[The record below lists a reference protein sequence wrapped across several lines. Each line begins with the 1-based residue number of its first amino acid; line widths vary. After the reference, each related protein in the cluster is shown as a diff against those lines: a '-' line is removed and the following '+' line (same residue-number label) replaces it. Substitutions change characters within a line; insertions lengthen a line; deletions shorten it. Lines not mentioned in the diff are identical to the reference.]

1 MIADRLEKSHRIT
14 TLMIEFMKETESSML
29 PEEAIEV
36 VEVATEVA
44 EEATSRTEMT
54 TIKVAKKRALVTMRK
69 KGKITGAVIAE
80 VEEATEAVEV
90 EDHMSPTNTDL
101 KQQL

>member
-1 MIADRLEKSHRIT
+1 MIADRREKSHRIT

-44 EEATSRTEMT
+44 EEVTSRTEMT

-69 KGKITGAVIAE
+69 KGKITWAVIAE
-80 VEEATEAVEV
+80 VEEATEAAEV